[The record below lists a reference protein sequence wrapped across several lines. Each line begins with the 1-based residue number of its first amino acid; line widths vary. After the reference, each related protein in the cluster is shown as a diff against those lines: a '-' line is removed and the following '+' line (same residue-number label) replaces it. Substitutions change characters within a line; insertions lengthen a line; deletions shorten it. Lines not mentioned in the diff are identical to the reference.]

1 MAAIGE
7 RLGISGKTVSL
18 LAKRA
23 GLPPRAKRPRPVA
36 QPAEVELAVK
46 LVLSRTAA
54 ERLTARAALE
64 GRKLEALIQEILE
77 DAAQRDDEV
86 EQELECATEHARES
100 TAHRAASDV
109 SGTRHSRPATPG

>member
-1 MAAIGE
+1 MTGRVGLAASKTAVARRIAVIRVLWFTECSVAAIGE

-23 GLPPRAKRPRPVA
+23 GLPPRARRPRPVR

-54 ERLTARAALE
+54 ERLTARAGRE

-77 DAAQRDDEV
+77 GAAK
-86 EQELECATEHARES
+86 
-100 TAHRAASDV
+100 
-109 SGTRHSRPATPG
+109 